1 MSSKLLLLLKISQR
15 SFSVHTPCTSSTSH
29 YIDYSF
35 SNAVIKS
42 SLPTIDSHCHTF
54 IENLN
59 ADLRDLNIIKKKIYS
74 IRGDLMNCF
83 DKTDVRL
90 VPIGS
95 AANLLL
101 NKRSDLDLV
110 YLPSNDSKQW
120 MNFMKQFGGNSQ
132 FRNSFLMKTLKQLR
146 SKRIGNVDHPY
157 LNARIPIIR
166 IYSKRKLQ
174 VDIQFGN
181 IDPIRSS
188 LFVRTCVEYDERVAL
203 LIHWLTN
210 KFLESKI
217 LKSRDNLFSRYHVNV
232 LVIHFLQAM
241 PYPVLPDII
250 ALSPWLSKNND
261 WNNAVKVLTRQ
272 GSLYVPSN
280 SDVPNED
287 SVGELVIQMIDYY
300 SQIDFR
306 NKGIDTRGRVF
317 KKTDNSDATFQIA
330 DEYFDEPSTCRV
342 QESPQFLTNLFKKLK
357 LMVKEENYEKLFHY
371 YIPPVLNK
379 S

>member
-1 MSSKLLLLLKISQR
+1 
-15 SFSVHTPCTSSTSH
+15 
-29 YIDYSF
+29 
-35 SNAVIKS
+35 
-42 SLPTIDSHCHTF
+42 
-54 IENLN
+54 
-59 ADLRDLNIIKKKIYS
+59 
-74 IRGDLMNCF
+74 MNCF

-101 NKRSDLDLV
+101 NNRSDLDLV
-110 YLPSNDSKQW
+110 FLPSNDSKQW
-120 MNFMKQFGGNSQ
+120 KDFMKQFSGNSQ
-132 FRNSFLMKTLKQLR
+132 FRNSFLKNTYKQLR
-146 SKRIGNVDHPY
+146 SKRVGNVDYPY
-157 LNARIPIIR
+157 FNARIPIIR
-166 IYSKRKLQ
+166 LFSKRKLQ

-181 IDPIRSS
+181 IEPIRSS

-217 LKSRDNLFSRYHVNV
+217 LKSSDNLFSRYHVNM

-250 ALSPWLSKNND
+250 SLSPWLSKNND

-280 SDVPNED
+280 SDAPNEN

-306 NKGIDTRGRVF
+306 KMGIDTRGRVF
-317 KKTDNSDATFQIA
+317 KKTDNCNATFQIV
-330 DEYFDEPSTCRV
+330 DDYFDVSSTCRV
-342 QESPQFLTNLFKKLK
+342 QESPQFLTRLFEKLK
-357 LMVKEENYEKLFHY
+357 LAVKEENYEKLFHY
-371 YIPPVLNK
+371 YTLPKKPVLTMF
-379 S
+379 